1 MADLNDLLESY
12 YDEIDPASRLRLL
25 EEYLA
30 AAGASDPAGA
40 YRKALYEY
48 RCTDPANPERKVDK
62 FMLAFLDYLYLFR
75 SSKVFPSRHVKEV
88 LKTLRGLELDEKVHT
103 DPLFAEA
110 FSLEIRNAVKR
121 YFDTCKSDSYHRK
134 FFGVTASNADEKEKQ
149 RCLDAF
155 RMSYGLAE
163 RLGIEEEMA
172 LFCRAVGDE
181 YRLSRADGLTL
192 KEAYRNYT
200 KGAKG

>member
-1 MADLNDLLESY
+1 MDDLNDLLESY
-12 YDEIDPASRLRLL
+12 YDEIDPDARLKIL

-30 AAGASDPAGA
+30 DAGESDPAAA

-48 RCTDPANPERKVDK
+48 RYIDPANPDRKVDR

-75 SSKVFPSRHVKEV
+75 SSRVFPARHVKET
-88 LKTLRGLELDEKVHT
+88 LKTLHDLEHDERVHT
-103 DPLFAEA
+103 DPLFAQA
-110 FSLEIRNAVKR
+110 LSLEIRNAVKR
-121 YFDTCKSDSYHRK
+121 YFETCKSDSYHRK

-149 RCLDAF
+149 RCFDAW

-172 LFCRAVGDE
+172 LFCQAVSDE
-181 YRLSRADGLTL
+181 YRLSRADGLSL
-192 KEAYRNYT
+192 KEAYRTY
-200 KGAKG
+200 KQ

>member
-30 AAGASDPAGA
+30 AAGDSDPAGA

-134 FFGVTASNADEKEKQ
+134 FFGVTASNADEKENSAASTPSACPTASPSAWGSRRKW
-149 RCLDAF
+149 LSSA
-155 RMSYGLAE
+155 GLSATSTACPA
-163 RLGIEEEMA
+163 RTG
-172 LFCRAVGDE
+172 
-181 YRLSRADGLTL
+181 
-192 KEAYRNYT
+192 
-200 KGAKG
+200 